1 MPTFPIGKNCSPPEV
16 AGVVWCIKISISH
29 HMGSRI
35 NEPGAVPEQDLLLT
49 YLVFSTLFILKYMP
63 GIRGIC
69 KRIGH
74 NWTH

>member
-1 MPTFPIGKNCSPPEV
+1 
-16 AGVVWCIKISISH
+16 
-29 HMGSRI
+29 MGSRI